1 MRLLSIRKV
10 REWVAMKTGMK
21 SKSCLLVDFSMLLF
35 LLISC
40 DSSDDHTYRG
50 HGSNFR
56 QVACLNGLADNE
68 KTECGYL
75 TVPMNRD
82 DPHSADIENYVV
94 IFRALD
100 GSASSASTTGGASSE
115 GPIFFLNGGPGASN
129 HLAIEGFKSS
139 EGPFRPLFGSDRDIV
154 ITAQRGTNDSPPSL
168 YYQGLEADREKAY
181 EMNFEEESVL
191 RIEATMR
198 NYDRFISEDVDLS
211 GYNSL
216 EIAADLK
223 ALRDALY
230 PGQQI
235 NIWSASYGTRLAM
248 TVMKRYPGMLR
259 SVVLDGILPPEINP
273 FIDEIPGILYAIDQF
288 FDASRAD
295 YPELRNQYDEIIR
308 RLDNEPVDDLVQT
321 IDGVPYNVG
330 ITATKFFLFVKGQL
344 QSVPY
349 NPDVP
354 REIIKIFNGDY
365 TAIAEAWTGN
375 VDYEFP
381 VGDASND
388 STCDA
393 VFESVFA
400 ATDANFTT
408 PEETEAVIDAH
419 IEIESIKK
427 YFRHQFIEGYP
438 CSEGS
443 WVVDLL
449 PRSMQDPV
457 ISDIPTLMTVG
468 TLDPNTPAIFSRP
481 SKELL
486 SNSYYFEVPGGHA
499 VSSLACVQ
507 DMMVA
512 FYADPY
518 TRPTS
523 NCETDYDWGLKKAL
537 RKMPRGRLFPWQ

>member
-1 MRLLSIRKV
+1 
-10 REWVAMKTGMK
+10 MKTGMK
-21 SKSCLLVDFSMLLF
+21 LKSCLLLVIFSMFWFLF
-35 LLISC
+35 LSC
-40 DSSDDHTYRG
+40 NLNDDDTSSG
-50 HGSNFR
+50 NEWAFR
-56 QVACLNGLADNE
+56 QVECLNGLADNE
-68 KTECGYL
+68 NTECGYL

-82 DPHSADIENYVV
+82 DPNSADVENYVV

-100 GSASSASTTGGASSE
+100 GSTRSTGTTGGASSE

-129 HLAIEGFKSS
+129 RLAIEGFKSPD
-139 EGPFRPLFGSDRDIV
+139 GPFRPLFGSDRDIV
-154 ITAQRGTNDSPPSL
+154 ITAQRGTNDSTPSL
-168 YYQGLEADREKAY
+168 YYQGLEADRKRAY
-181 EMNFEEESVL
+181 EMNFEEESPL
-191 RIEATMR
+191 RVEALMS
-198 NYDRFISEDVDLS
+198 NYDRLISEGTDLS
-211 GYNSL
+211 GYNTL

-230 PGQQI
+230 PGQKI

-248 TVMKRYPGMLR
+248 TVMKRYPVMLR

-273 FIDEIPGILYAIDQF
+273 FTDEVPGILYAIDQF

-308 RLDNEPVDDLVQT
+308 RLDNEPVGDLLQ
-321 IDGVPYNVG
+321 IKDGVLYSVG
-330 ITATKFFLFVKGQL
+330 ITATKFFLFVKGEL

-349 NPDVP
+349 NPDLP
-354 REIIKIFNGDY
+354 LEIIKIFNGDY
-365 TAIAEAWTGN
+365 TAIAKAWIGN

-408 PEETEAVIDAH
+408 PATTNAVIDAFV
-419 IEIESIKK
+419 ETESIKK
-427 YFRHQFIEGYP
+427 YFRHQFIDGYP

-449 PRSMQDPV
+449 PESMQEPV
-457 ISDIPTLMTVG
+457 KSDIPTLMTVG
-468 TLDPNTPAIFSRP
+468 TLDPNTPPIFSEP
-481 SKELL
+481 SQAHL
-486 SNSYYFEVPGGHA
+486 SNSYYYVVPGGHA
-499 VSSLACVQ
+499 VSALTCIQ

-512 FYADPY
+512 FYDDPS
-518 TRPTS
+518 P
-523 NCETDYDWGLKKAL
+523 G
-537 RKMPRGRLFPWQ
+537 PRTTVIPPMNGEH